1 LPRKQRK
8 LLTLEGYFF
17 AAPCRDCHKPA
28 ENSIS
33 ICFIVNTCDLSYHY
47 PIHLPTCRPL
57 MVSTQRLTSLA
68 YNIVDGQKDTDKMS
82 PNIRP
87 YIVKYA
93 CCFLHV
99 WFSFFLPWNS
109 WF

>member
-1 LPRKQRK
+1 
-8 LLTLEGYFF
+8 
-17 AAPCRDCHKPA
+17 
-28 ENSIS
+28 
-33 ICFIVNTCDLSYHY
+33 
-47 PIHLPTCRPL
+47 

-99 WFSFFLPWNS
+99 WFSFFLP
-109 WF
+109 